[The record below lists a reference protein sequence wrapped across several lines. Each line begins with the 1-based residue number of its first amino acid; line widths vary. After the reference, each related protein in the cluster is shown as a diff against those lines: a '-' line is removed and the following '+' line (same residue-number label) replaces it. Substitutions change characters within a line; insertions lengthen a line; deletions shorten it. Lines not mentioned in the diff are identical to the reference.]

1 MTAKAAE
8 GIIDTQ
14 FGKILAA
21 KQGTKAVTLESTQN
35 NINKQLLTILSFFF
49 KKKNYAPMGTHHWEG
64 GTLSVY
70 SILIPPVF
78 ILNDAA

>member
-35 NINKQLLTILSFFF
+35 NINKQLLTILSFFL
-49 KKKNYAPMGTHHWEG
+49 KKKKLCAHGHSSLG
-64 GTLSVY
+64 GRNTKRVLHIDPTS
-70 SILIPPVF
+70 F
-78 ILNDAA
+78 HTQ